1 MRNHM
6 RNPLTLAVAMS
17 IMATTHLPSAWAQD
31 EELALEEVVVTAR
44 KREEN
49 LQEVPLSVTAF
60 DDKALQDYRMFS
72 PEDIAG
78 FTPGFSFVNSFGR
91 DSDRPVIRGMSNI
104 LGAPNASFFIDGVYV
119 PGTIAST
126 ELQML
131 ERVEVIKGPQAALY
145 GRATFSGAIN
155 YVTRRPTNEL
165 EGQVTVTVAEHSTT
179 NTNAYVSGPI
189 VEDSLYFYLGAG
201 FNEYGGEYNNTI
213 SGEKVGG
220 EETTTFTGKL
230 MWTPT
235 DRFEAT
241 LRVTVQEDDDDH
253 IAMWLQGAEYN
264 NCLQPD
270 ASRPSARG
278 YYCGTVMTN
287 DEVTLRTDFLPN
299 PGIERDVMR
308 TSLNMDWELA
318 NGWTLSSI
326 TGYQETETDR
336 NIDVSYGGYDALAY
350 LAAVYAPPF
359 FDLAGSF
366 WRVQAEEEETLSQEL
381 RLSSSA
387 DQRLRWSVGAYW
399 YDSDFDQTVD
409 DRIAPLTSYEYLLD
423 PSQSEQRP
431 NSYPEL
437 RTTENTAI
445 FGSLEFDFTDSLTGT
460 VEVRHAT
467 DKIKSTYYGY
477 LPFSADTT
485 FEEEFDSFT
494 PRFTLTWIASDE
506 TTVYGNIS
514 KGTKPGGFNDPGT
527 DQVAYDEEE
536 AWNFE
541 VGVKKRILDGRGTW
555 NSSLFLIDWSDQQL
569 TFNAQR
575 PDGSLT
581 SFIDNVGE
589 TSVTGFE
596 TELSMMISPNWDLT
610 ANYSYINSEIDEYIT
625 SDQAILIGCNVTAA
639 DYYDCIQANGSV
651 EGNQTPRSPKHQAS
665 LRTMYTIQA
674 GAGEWFIGGDIRY
687 EGSKYAQVHNFA
699 ETGGRTT
706 IGAQAGY
713 RTDRWQV
720 TVWGKNL
727 TDDDTAMDILRYIDT
742 RMYTGVGGPP
752 CAVISPAFNQSA
764 NCGPFFARNASNIG
778 GGAITPRG
786 FGISLPRGR
795 QIGATVQFNF

>member
-1 MRNHM
+1 MQKLI
-6 RNPLTLAVAMS
+6 RNPLTLAIAVS
-17 IMATTHLPSAWAQD
+17 IAATAQIPAAWSQD
-31 EELALEEVVVTAR
+31 DELGLEEVIVTAR

-49 LQEVPLSVTAF
+49 LQEIPLSVTAF
-60 DDKALQDYRMFS
+60 NESTLQNYRMFS

-91 DSDRPVIRGMSNI
+91 DSDRPVVRGMSNI

-155 YVTRRPTNEL
+155 YVTRRPTNDL
-165 EGQVTVTVAEHSTT
+165 EGQVTVTVAEHDTV
-179 NTNAYVSGPI
+179 NTNAYISGPLI
-189 VEDSLYFYLGAG
+189 QDSLYFYLGAG
-201 FNEYGGEYNNTI
+201 LNEYGGEYRNTI
-213 SGEKVGG
+213 GGDEVGG

-230 MWTPT
+230 LWTPN
-235 DRFEAT
+235 DAFEAS
-241 LRVTVQEDDDDH
+241 LRVTTQEDDDDH
-253 IAMWLQGAEYN
+253 IALWLQGAEYN
-264 NCLQPD
+264 NCLEPN

-278 YYCGTVMTN
+278 YYCGTVLTS

-308 TSLNMDWELA
+308 TSLNIDWELS
-318 NGWTLSSI
+318 NGWTISSI
-326 TGYQETETDR
+326 TGYQETETKR
-336 NIDVSYGGYDALAY
+336 QIDVSYGGYDALAY

-366 WRVQAEEEETLSQEL
+366 WRVQEEEEETFSQEL
-381 RLSSSA
+381 RLSSAA
-387 DQRLRWSVGAYW
+387 DQRFRWSVGAYW
-399 YDSDFDQTVD
+399 FESDFDQTVD
-409 DRIAPLTSYEYLLD
+409 DRIAPLTSYEFLLD
-423 PSQSEQRP
+423 PTQSEQRP
-431 NSYPEL
+431 NSYPEA

-445 FGSLEFDFTDSLTGT
+445 FGSLEMDFTDSLTGT
-460 VEVRHAT
+460 IEMRYAT
-467 DKIKSTYYGY
+467 DKIDAEY
-477 LPFSADTT
+477 LSYAFTAGDQ
-485 FEEEFDSFT
+485 FDEEFNSFT
-494 PRFTLTWIASDE
+494 PRVTLTWVADE
-506 TTVYGNIS
+506 NTTVYGNIA
-514 KGTKPGGFNDPGT
+514 KGNKPGGFNDPGT
-527 DQVAYDEEE
+527 DKVAYDEEE

-541 VGVKKRILDGRGTW
+541 VGLKKRILGGRGTW
-555 NSSLFLIDWSDQQL
+555 NSALFIIDWTDQQL
-569 TFNAQR
+569 TFTAQR
-575 PDGSLT
+575 PDGTLT

-589 TSVTGFE
+589 TSVWGIE
-596 TELSMMISPNWDLT
+596 TEISMLVTPNWDVT
-610 ANYSYINSEIDEYIT
+610 ANYSYIDSEIDEYV
-625 SDQAILIGCNVTAA
+625 SADQAILYGCNAIAA
-639 DYYDCIQANGSV
+639 DYYDCIQERGSV
-651 EGNQTPRSPKHQAS
+651 AGKQTPRSPEHQAS
-665 LRTMYTIQA
+665 IRTMYSIPM

-687 EGSKYAQVHNFA
+687 EGSKFSQVHNLA

-706 IGAQAGY
+706 VGAQAGF
-713 RTDRWQV
+713 RTDRWEF

-786 FGISLPRGR
+786 FGITLPRGR
-795 QIGATVQFNF
+795 QIGATVRFNF

>member
-1 MRNHM
+1 MGSLIK
-6 RNPLTLAVAMS
+6 NPLTLAVSVAFVMNFQAPIAFS
-17 IMATTHLPSAWAQD
+17 QSD
-31 EELALEEVVVTAR
+31 EMDLEEVIVTAR

-60 DDKALQDYRMFS
+60 NEATLQNYRMFS

-91 DSDRPVIRGMSNI
+91 YQDRPVVRGMSNI

-165 EGQVTVTVAEHSTT
+165 EGQVTVTVAEHDTV
-179 NTNAYVSGPI
+179 NTNAYISGPLI
-189 VEDSLYFYLGAG
+189 ADSLYFYLGAG
-201 FNEYGGEYNNTI
+201 LNEYGGEYRNTI
-213 SGEKVGG
+213 GGDEVGG

-230 MWTPT
+230 LWTPN
-235 DRFEAT
+235 DAFEAS
-241 LRVTVQEDDDDH
+241 LRVTTQEDDDDH

-270 ASRPSARG
+270 ISRPSARG
-278 YYCGTVMTN
+278 YYCGTVLTA

-308 TSLNMDWELA
+308 TSLNIDWELG

-336 NIDVSYGGYDALAY
+336 NTDVSYGGYDALAY

-366 WRVQAEEEETLSQEL
+366 WRVEAEETDTFSQEL
-381 RLSSSA
+381 RLSSAA
-387 DQRLRWSVGAYW
+387 DQPLRWSIGAYW
-399 YDSDFDQTVD
+399 YDSEFKQTVN
-409 DRIAPLTSYEYLLD
+409 DRVAPFTSYDYLLD
-423 PSQSEQRP
+423 PAQSELRP
-431 NSYPEL
+431 NSWPQV

-460 VEVRHAT
+460 IEMRYAK
-467 DKIKSTYYGY
+467 DKIDSEY
-477 LPFSADTT
+477 LNYAFTAGDQ
-485 FEEEFDSFT
+485 FDEEFDSFT
-494 PRFTLTWIASDE
+494 PRVTLTWTASE
-506 TTVYGNIS
+506 NTTIYGNIA

-527 DQVAYDEEE
+527 DKTAYDEEE

-541 VGVKKRILDGRGTW
+541 VGLKKRILDGRGTW
-555 NSSLFLIDWSDQQL
+555 NSALFMIDWTDQQL

-589 TSVTGFE
+589 TSVLGFE
-596 TELSMMISPNWDLT
+596 TEVSLLITSNWDLT
-610 ANYSYINSEIDEYIT
+610 ANYSYIDSEIDEYVT
-625 SDQAILIGCNVTAA
+625 SDQAVLFGCNINAA

-651 EGNQTPRSPKHQAS
+651 AGNQTPRSPKSQAS
-665 LRTMYTIQA
+665 VRTMYRFPV
-674 GAGEWFIGGDIRY
+674 GSGEWFIGGDIRY

-706 IGAQAGY
+706 IGAQAGF
-713 RTDRWQV
+713 RTDRWEF

-727 TDDDTAMDILRYIDT
+727 NDDDTAMDILRYIDT
-742 RMYTGVGGPP
+742 RMYTSVGGPP

-786 FGISLPRGR
+786 FGITLPRGR
-795 QIGATVQFNF
+795 QIGATVRFNF

>member
-1 MRNHM
+1 MQSLIK
-6 RNPLTLAVAMS
+6 NPISLAVTLC
-17 IMATTHLPSAWAQD
+17 ILSASQAPAVLAQS
-31 EELALEEVVVTAR
+31 EEASLEEVVVTAR

-60 DDKALQDYRMFS
+60 GVDALQDYRMFS

-104 LGAPNASFFIDGVYV
+104 LGVPNASFFIDGVFV

-165 EGQVTVTVAEHSTT
+165 EGQVTVTVAEHDTV
-179 NTNAYVSGPI
+179 NTNAYISGPI
-189 VEDSLYFYLGAG
+189 VPDKLFFYLGAG
-201 FNEYGGEYNNTI
+201 LNEYGGEYRNTI
-213 SGEKVGG
+213 GGDEVGG
-220 EETTTFTGKL
+220 EETTTFSGKL
-230 MWTPT
+230 LWTPS
-235 DRFEAT
+235 DNFEAS
-241 LRVTVQEDDDDH
+241 LRVTSQEDDDDH
-253 IAMWLQGAEYN
+253 IALWLQGAEYN

-270 ASRPSARG
+270 ATRPSARG
-278 YYCGTVMTN
+278 YYCGTVKTN
-287 DEVTLRTDFLPN
+287 DEVTLRTDFLPDA
-299 PGIERDVMR
+299 GIERDVLR

-318 NGWTLSSI
+318 NGWTISSI

-336 NIDVSYGGYDALAY
+336 GIDVSYAGYDPLSY
-350 LAAVYAPPF
+350 LAPFYAPPF

-366 WRVQAEEEETLSQEL
+366 WRVEAFEEETFSQEL

-387 DQRLRWSVGAYW
+387 DQRLRWSIGAYW
-399 YDSDFDQTVD
+399 YDSEFEQTVN
-409 DRIAPLTSYEYLLD
+409 DRIAPLTSFDYLLD
-423 PSQSEQRP
+423 PAQSEQRP
-431 NSYPEL
+431 NSFPLL

-445 FGSLEFDFTDSLTGT
+445 FGSLEFDFSDSLTGT

-467 DKIKSTYYGY
+467 DKIESTYYGF

-494 PRFTLTWIASDE
+494 PRFTLTWLASDN
-506 TTVYGNIS
+506 TTVYGNVS

-527 DQVAYDEEE
+527 DQTSYDEEE

-541 VGVKKRILDGRGTW
+541 VGVKQRILNGRGTW
-555 NSSLFLIDWSDQQL
+555 NSALFMIDWSDQQL

-589 TSVTGFE
+589 TSVMGFE
-596 TELSMMISPNWDLT
+596 TEVSMMITPNWDVT
-610 ANYSYINSEIDEYIT
+610 ANYSYIDSEIDEYT
-625 SDQAILIGCNVTAA
+625 TADQAILLGCNLTAA

-651 EGNQTPRSPKHQAS
+651 EGNQTPRSPKNQAS
-665 LRTMYTIQA
+665 LRTMYRIPIGT
-674 GAGEWFIGGDIRY
+674 GEWFIGGDIRH

-699 ETGGRTT
+699 ETGSRTT
-706 IGAQAGY
+706 VGAQAGY
-713 RTDRWQV
+713 RSDRWV
-720 TVWGKNL
+720 LTVWGKNL
-727 TDDDTAMDILRYIDT
+727 TDDDTAMDILRYVDS
-742 RMYTGVGGPP
+742 RAYASAGGPP
-752 CAVISPAFNQSA
+752 CAVVGFGDPAA
-764 NCGPFFARNASNIG
+764 NCGPFFARSASDIG
-778 GGAITPRG
+778 GGPIFPRG
-786 FGISLPRGR
+786 FGITLPRGR
-795 QIGATVQFNF
+795 QIGATIQFNF

>member
-1 MRNHM
+1 MQKLIK
-6 RNPLTLAVAMS
+6 NPLTFAVAMS
-17 IMATTHLPSAWAQD
+17 IAATAQMPVAWSQD
-31 EELALEEVVVTAR
+31 DEMDLEEVIVTAR

-60 DDKALQDYRMFS
+60 NATTLQDYRMFS

-91 DSDRPVIRGMSNI
+91 DSDRPVVRGMSNI

-155 YVTRRPTNEL
+155 YVTRRPTDEL
-165 EGQVTVTVAEHSTT
+165 EGQVTVTVAEHDTT
-179 NTNAYVSGPI
+179 NTNAYISGPI
-189 VEDSLYFYLGAG
+189 VKDSLYFYLGAG

-213 SGEKVGG
+213 GGDEVGG

-230 MWTPT
+230 LWTPS
-235 DRFEAT
+235 DSFEAS
-241 LRVTVQEDDDDH
+241 LRVTAQKDDDDH
-253 IAMWLQGAEYN
+253 IAIWLQGAEYN
-264 NCLQPD
+264 NCLTPD

-278 YYCGTVMTN
+278 YYCGTVKTN

-299 PGIERDVMR
+299 PGIERDVLR
-308 TSLNMDWELA
+308 TSLNMDWELG
-318 NGWTLSSI
+318 NGWTISSI

-336 NIDVSYGGYDALAY
+336 NIDVSYGGYDPLTY
-350 LAAVYAPPF
+350 LAPFYAPPF

-366 WRVQAEEEETLSQEL
+366 WRVQAEETETFSQEL

-387 DQRLRWSVGAYW
+387 DQRLRWSIGAYW
-399 YDSDFDQTVD
+399 YDSEFKQTVD
-409 DRIAPLTSYEYLLD
+409 DRIAPLTSFDFLLD
-423 PSQSEQRP
+423 PAQSEQRP
-431 NSYPEL
+431 NSYPEV
-437 RTTENTAI
+437 RNTENTAI
-445 FGSLEFDFTDSLTGT
+445 FGSVEFDFTDSLTGT
-460 VEVRHAT
+460 IEVRQAT
-467 DKIKSTYYGY
+467 DKIEAQY
-477 LPFSADTT
+477 LDYAFTT
-485 FEEEFDSFT
+485 GDKFEEEFDSFT
-494 PRFTLTWIASDE
+494 PRFTLTWVPSDS
-506 TTVYGNIS
+506 TTIYGNVA

-527 DQVAYDEEE
+527 DQVSYDEEE

-541 VGVKKRILDGRGTW
+541 VGVKKRIFGGRGTW
-555 NSSLFLIDWSDQQL
+555 NSALFLIDWTDQQL

-575 PDGSLT
+575 PDGTLT

-596 TELSMMISPNWDLT
+596 TELSMMITPNWDMT
-610 ANYSYINSEIDEYIT
+610 ANYSYINSEIDEYT
-625 SDQAILIGCNVTAA
+625 TADQAILIGCNSTAE

-665 LRTMYTIQA
+665 LRTMYRFA
-674 GAGEWFIGGDIRY
+674 MGAGEWFVGGDIRY

-699 ETGGRTT
+699 ETGSRTT
-706 IGAQAGY
+706 VGAQAGY
-713 RTDRWQV
+713 RTDRWAV

-727 TDDDTAMDILRYIDT
+727 TDDDTAMDILRYVDS
-742 RMYTGVGGPP
+742 RGYTTVGGPP
-752 CAVISPAFNQSA
+752 CSVTGSPAFDPEA
-764 NCGPFFARNASNIG
+764 NCGPFFARSGSNIG
-778 GGAITPRG
+778 GGPIFPRG
-786 FGISLPRGR
+786 FGITLPRGR
-795 QIGATVQFNF
+795 QIGATIQFNF

>member
-1 MRNHM
+1 MQKLIK
-6 RNPLTLAVAMS
+6 NPLTFAVAMS
-17 IMATTHLPSAWAQD
+17 IAATAQMPVAWSQD
-31 EELALEEVVVTAR
+31 DEMDLEEVIVTAR

-60 DDKALQDYRMFS
+60 NATTLQDYRMFS

-91 DSDRPVIRGMSNI
+91 DSDRPVVRGMSNI

-165 EGQVTVTVAEHSTT
+165 EGQVTVTAAEHETI
-179 NTNAYVSGPI
+179 NTNAYISGPI
-189 VEDSLYFYLGAG
+189 VQDSLYFYLGAG
-201 FNEYGGEYNNTI
+201 FSEYGGEYDNTI
-213 SGEKVGG
+213 SGDEVGG

-230 MWTPT
+230 LWTPS
-235 DRFEAT
+235 DSFEAS
-241 LRVTVQEDDDDH
+241 LRVTAQEDDDDH
-253 IAMWLQGAEYN
+253 IAIWLQGAEYN
-264 NCLQPD
+264 NCYSPD

-278 YYCGTVMTN
+278 YYCGTVKTN
-287 DEVTLRTDFLPN
+287 DEVTLRTDFLPD
-299 PGIERDVMR
+299 PGIERDVLR
-308 TSLNMDWELA
+308 TSLNMDWELG
-318 NGWTLSSI
+318 NGWTISSI

-366 WRVQAEEEETLSQEL
+366 WRVQAEETETFSQEL

-399 YDSDFDQTVD
+399 YDSEFKQTVD
-409 DRIAPLTSYEYLLD
+409 DRIAPLTSFDFLLD
-423 PSQSEQRP
+423 PAQSEQRP
-431 NSYPEL
+431 NSYPEV
-437 RTTENTAI
+437 RNTENTAI
-445 FGSLEFDFTDSLTGT
+445 FGSVEFDFTDSLTGT
-460 VEVRHAT
+460 IEVRHAT
-467 DKIKSTYYGY
+467 DKIEADY
-477 LPFSADTT
+477 LSYAFTSGDK

-494 PRFTLTWIASDE
+494 PRFTLTWVPSDS
-506 TTVYGNIS
+506 TTIYGNVA

-527 DQVAYDEEE
+527 DQVSYDEEE

-541 VGVKKRILDGRGTW
+541 VGVKKRILGGRGTW
-555 NSSLFLIDWSDQQL
+555 NSALFLIDWTDQQL

-575 PDGSLT
+575 PDGTLT

-596 TELSMMISPNWDLT
+596 TELSMMVTPNWDMT
-610 ANYSYINSEIDEYIT
+610 ANYSYINSEIDEYT
-625 SDQAILIGCNVTAA
+625 SADQAILIGCNTTAD

-665 LRTMYTIQA
+665 LRTMFRIPM
-674 GAGEWFIGGDIRY
+674 GAGEWFVGGDIRY

-699 ETGGRTT
+699 QTGSRTT
-706 IGAQAGY
+706 VGAQAGY
-713 RTDRWQV
+713 RNDRWTV

-742 RMYTGVGGPP
+742 RMYTSVGGPP
-752 CAVISPAFNQSA
+752 CSVISPNFNQSA
-764 NCGPFFARNASNIG
+764 NCGPFFARNGSNIG

-786 FGISLPRGR
+786 FGITLPRGR

>member
-1 MRNHM
+1 MQKLIK
-6 RNPLTLAVAMS
+6 NPLTFAVAMS
-17 IMATTHLPSAWAQD
+17 VAATAQMPVAWSQD
-31 EELALEEVVVTAR
+31 DEMDLEEVIVTAR

-60 DDKALQDYRMFS
+60 NATTLQDYRMFS

-91 DSDRPVIRGMSNI
+91 DSDRPVVRGMSNI

-165 EGQVTVTVAEHSTT
+165 EGQVTVTAAEHETI
-179 NTNAYVSGPI
+179 NTNAYISGPI
-189 VEDSLYFYLGAG
+189 VQDSLYFYLGAG
-201 FNEYGGEYNNTI
+201 FSEYGGEYDNTI
-213 SGEKVGG
+213 SGDEVGG

-230 MWTPT
+230 LWTPS
-235 DRFEAT
+235 DSFEAS
-241 LRVTVQEDDDDH
+241 LRVTAQEDDDDH
-253 IAMWLQGAEYN
+253 IAIWLQGAEYN
-264 NCLQPD
+264 NCYSPD

-278 YYCGTVMTN
+278 YYCGTVKTN
-287 DEVTLRTDFLPN
+287 DEVTLRTDFLPD
-299 PGIERDVMR
+299 PGIERDVLR
-308 TSLNMDWELA
+308 TSLNMDWELG
-318 NGWTLSSI
+318 NGWTISSI

-366 WRVQAEEEETLSQEL
+366 WRVQAEETETFSQEL

-399 YDSDFDQTVD
+399 YDSEFKQTVD
-409 DRIAPLTSYEYLLD
+409 DRIAPLTSFDFLLD
-423 PSQSEQRP
+423 PAQSEQRP
-431 NSYPEL
+431 NSYPEV
-437 RTTENTAI
+437 RNTENTAI
-445 FGSLEFDFTDSLTGT
+445 FGSVEFDFTDSLTGT
-460 VEVRHAT
+460 IEVRHAT
-467 DKIKSTYYGY
+467 DKIEADY
-477 LPFSADTT
+477 LSYAFTSGDK

-494 PRFTLTWIASDE
+494 PRFTLTWVPSDS
-506 TTVYGNIS
+506 TTIYGNVA

-527 DQVAYDEEE
+527 DQVSYDEEE

-541 VGVKKRILDGRGTW
+541 VGVKKRILGGRGTW
-555 NSSLFLIDWSDQQL
+555 NSALFLIDWTDQQL

-575 PDGSLT
+575 PDGTLT

-596 TELSMMISPNWDLT
+596 TELSMMITPNWDMT
-610 ANYSYINSEIDEYIT
+610 ANYSYINSEIDEYT
-625 SDQAILIGCNVTAA
+625 SADQAILIGCNTTAD

-665 LRTMYTIQA
+665 LRTMFRIPM
-674 GAGEWFIGGDIRY
+674 GAGEWFVGGDIRY

-699 ETGGRTT
+699 QTGSRTT
-706 IGAQAGY
+706 VGAQAGY
-713 RTDRWQV
+713 RNDRWTV

-742 RMYTGVGGPP
+742 RMYTSVGGPP
-752 CAVISPAFNQSA
+752 CSVISPNFNQSA
-764 NCGPFFARNASNIG
+764 NCGPFFARNGSNIG

-786 FGISLPRGR
+786 FGITLPRGR

>member
-1 MRNHM
+1 
-6 RNPLTLAVAMS
+6 
-17 IMATTHLPSAWAQD
+17 
-31 EELALEEVVVTAR
+31 
-44 KREEN
+44 
-49 LQEVPLSVTAF
+49 
-60 DDKALQDYRMFS
+60 
-72 PEDIAG
+72 
-78 FTPGFSFVNSFGR
+78 
-91 DSDRPVIRGMSNI
+91 
-104 LGAPNASFFIDGVYV
+104 
-119 PGTIAST
+119 
-126 ELQML
+126 
-131 ERVEVIKGPQAALY
+131 
-145 GRATFSGAIN
+145 
-155 YVTRRPTNEL
+155 
-165 EGQVTVTVAEHSTT
+165 
-179 NTNAYVSGPI
+179 
-189 VEDSLYFYLGAG
+189 
-201 FNEYGGEYNNTI
+201 
-213 SGEKVGG
+213 
-220 EETTTFTGKL
+220 

-366 WRVQAEEEETLSQEL
+366 WRVQAEEEETFSQEL

-485 FEEEFDSFT
+485 LEEEFDSFT

-795 QIGATVQFNF
+795 QIGATLQFNF

>member
-1 MRNHM
+1 MQKLIK
-6 RNPLTLAVAMS
+6 NPLTFAVAMS
-17 IMATTHLPSAWAQD
+17 IAATAQIPVAWSQD
-31 EELALEEVVVTAR
+31 DEMDLEEVIVTAR

-60 DDKALQDYRMFS
+60 NASTLQDYRMFS

-91 DSDRPVIRGMSNI
+91 DSDRPVVRGMSNI

-165 EGQVTVTVAEHSTT
+165 EGQVTVTVAEHDTT
-179 NTNAYVSGPI
+179 NTNAYISGPI
-189 VEDSLYFYLGAG
+189 VQDSLYFYLGAG
-201 FNEYGGEYNNTI
+201 FSEYGGEYNNTI
-213 SGEKVGG
+213 GGDEVGG

-230 MWTPT
+230 LWTPS
-235 DRFEAT
+235 DSFEAS
-241 LRVTVQEDDDDH
+241 LRVTAQDDDDDH
-253 IAMWLQGAEYN
+253 IAIWLQGAEYN
-264 NCLQPD
+264 NCYTPD
-270 ASRPSARG
+270 VSRPSARG
-278 YYCGTVMTN
+278 YYCGTVKTN

-299 PGIERDVMR
+299 PGIERDVLR
-308 TSLNMDWELA
+308 TSLNMDWELG

-366 WRVQAEEEETLSQEL
+366 WRVQAEETETFSQEL

-387 DQRLRWSVGAYW
+387 DQRLRWSIGAYW
-399 YDSDFDQTVD
+399 YDSEFKQTVD
-409 DRIAPLTSYEYLLD
+409 DRIAPLTSFDFLLD
-423 PSQSEQRP
+423 PAQSEQRP
-431 NSYPEL
+431 NSYPEV

-445 FGSLEFDFTDSLTGT
+445 FGSVEFDFTDSLTGT
-460 VEVRHAT
+460 VEVRQAT
-467 DKIKSTYYGY
+467 DKIEADY
-477 LPFSADTT
+477 LSYAFTAGDK

-494 PRFTLTWIASDE
+494 PRFTLTWVPSDS
-506 TTVYGNIS
+506 TTIYGNVA

-527 DQVAYDEEE
+527 DQVSYDEEE

-541 VGVKKRILDGRGTW
+541 VGVKKRLFDGRGTW
-555 NSSLFLIDWSDQQL
+555 NSALFLIDWTDQQL

-575 PDGSLT
+575 PDGTLT

-596 TELSMMISPNWDLT
+596 TELSMMITPNWDMT
-610 ANYSYINSEIDEYIT
+610 ANYSYINSEIDEYT
-625 SDQAILIGCNVTAA
+625 TADQAILVGCNTTAE

-665 LRTMYTIQA
+665 LRTMYRIPM
-674 GAGEWFIGGDIRY
+674 GAGEWFVGGDIRY

-699 ETGGRTT
+699 QTGSRTT
-706 IGAQAGY
+706 VGAQAGY
-713 RTDRWQV
+713 RTDRWTV

-742 RMYTGVGGPP
+742 RMYTSAGGPP
-752 CAVISPAFNQSA
+752 CSVISPNFNQSA
-764 NCGPFFARNASNIG
+764 NCGPFFARNGSNIG

-786 FGISLPRGR
+786 FGITLPRGR
-795 QIGATVQFNF
+795 QIGATIQFNF

>member
-1 MRNHM
+1 MQKLIK
-6 RNPLTLAVAMS
+6 NPLTFAVAMS
-17 IMATTHLPSAWAQD
+17 IAATAQMPVAWSQD
-31 EELALEEVVVTAR
+31 DEMDLEEVIVTAR

-60 DDKALQDYRMFS
+60 NATTLQDYRMFS

-91 DSDRPVIRGMSNI
+91 DSDRPVVRGMSNI

-165 EGQVTVTVAEHSTT
+165 EGQVTVTAAEHETI
-179 NTNAYVSGPI
+179 NTNAYISGPI
-189 VEDSLYFYLGAG
+189 VQDSLYFYLGAG
-201 FNEYGGEYNNTI
+201 FSEYGGEYDNTI
-213 SGEKVGG
+213 SGDEVGG

-230 MWTPT
+230 LWTPS
-235 DRFEAT
+235 DSFEAS
-241 LRVTVQEDDDDH
+241 LRVTAQEDDDDH
-253 IAMWLQGAEYN
+253 IAIWLQGAEYN
-264 NCLQPD
+264 NCYSPD

-278 YYCGTVMTN
+278 YYCGTVKTN
-287 DEVTLRTDFLPN
+287 DEVTLRTDFLPD
-299 PGIERDVMR
+299 PGIERDVLR
-308 TSLNMDWELA
+308 TSLNMDWELG
-318 NGWTLSSI
+318 NGWTISSI

-359 FDLAGSF
+359 FDLAGAF
-366 WRVQAEEEETLSQEL
+366 WRVQAEETETFSQEL

-399 YDSDFDQTVD
+399 YDSEFKQTVD
-409 DRIAPLTSYEYLLD
+409 DRIAPLTSFDFLLD
-423 PSQSEQRP
+423 PAQSEQRP
-431 NSYPEL
+431 NSYPEV
-437 RTTENTAI
+437 RNTENTAI
-445 FGSLEFDFTDSLTGT
+445 FGSVEFDFTDSLTGT
-460 VEVRHAT
+460 IEVRHAT
-467 DKIKSTYYGY
+467 DKIEADY
-477 LPFSADTT
+477 LSYAFTSGDK

-494 PRFTLTWIASDE
+494 PRFTLTWVPSDS
-506 TTVYGNIS
+506 TTIYGNVA

-527 DQVAYDEEE
+527 DQVSYDEEE

-541 VGVKKRILDGRGTW
+541 VGVKKRILGGRGTW
-555 NSSLFLIDWSDQQL
+555 NSALFLIDWTDQQL

-575 PDGSLT
+575 PDGTLT

-596 TELSMMISPNWDLT
+596 TELSMMITPNWDMT
-610 ANYSYINSEIDEYIT
+610 ANYSYINSEIDEYT
-625 SDQAILIGCNVTAA
+625 SADQAILIGCNTTAD

-665 LRTMYTIQA
+665 LRTMFRIPM
-674 GAGEWFIGGDIRY
+674 GAGEWFVGGDIRY

-699 ETGGRTT
+699 QTGSRTT
-706 IGAQAGY
+706 VGAQAGY
-713 RTDRWQV
+713 RNDRWTV

-742 RMYTGVGGPP
+742 RMYTSVGGPP
-752 CAVISPAFNQSA
+752 CSVISPNFNQSA
-764 NCGPFFARNASNIG
+764 NCGPFFARNGSNIG

-786 FGISLPRGR
+786 FGITLPRGR

>member
-1 MRNHM
+1 MQKLIK
-6 RNPLTLAVAMS
+6 NPLTFAVAMS
-17 IMATTHLPSAWAQD
+17 IAATAQMPVAWSQD
-31 EELALEEVVVTAR
+31 DEMDLEEVIVTAR

-60 DDKALQDYRMFS
+60 NATTLQDYRMFS

-91 DSDRPVIRGMSNI
+91 DSDRPVVRGMSNI

-165 EGQVTVTVAEHSTT
+165 EGQVTVTAAEHETI
-179 NTNAYVSGPI
+179 NTNAYISGPI
-189 VEDSLYFYLGAG
+189 VQDSLYFYLGAG
-201 FNEYGGEYNNTI
+201 FSEYGGEYDNTI
-213 SGEKVGG
+213 SGDEVGG

-230 MWTPT
+230 LWTPS
-235 DRFEAT
+235 DSFEAS
-241 LRVTVQEDDDDH
+241 LRVTAQEDDDDH
-253 IAMWLQGAEYN
+253 IAIWLQGAEYN
-264 NCLQPD
+264 NCYSPD

-278 YYCGTVMTN
+278 YYCGTVKTN
-287 DEVTLRTDFLPN
+287 DEVTLRTDFLPD
-299 PGIERDVMR
+299 PGIERDVLR
-308 TSLNMDWELA
+308 TSLNMDWELG
-318 NGWTLSSI
+318 NGWTISSI

-366 WRVQAEEEETLSQEL
+366 WRVQAEETETFSQEL

-399 YDSDFDQTVD
+399 YDSEFKQTVD
-409 DRIAPLTSYEYLLD
+409 DRIAPLTSFDFLLD
-423 PSQSEQRP
+423 PAQSEQRP
-431 NSYPEL
+431 NSYPEV
-437 RTTENTAI
+437 RNTENTAI
-445 FGSLEFDFTDSLTGT
+445 FGSVEFDFTDSLTGT
-460 VEVRHAT
+460 IEVRHAT
-467 DKIKSTYYGY
+467 DKIEADY
-477 LPFSADTT
+477 LSYAFTSGDK

-494 PRFTLTWIASDE
+494 PRFTLTWVPSDS
-506 TTVYGNIS
+506 TTIYGNVA

-527 DQVAYDEEE
+527 DQVSYDEEE

-541 VGVKKRILDGRGTW
+541 VGVKKRILGGRGTW
-555 NSSLFLIDWSDQQL
+555 NSALFLIDWTDQQL

-575 PDGSLT
+575 PDGTLT

-596 TELSMMISPNWDLT
+596 TELSMMITPNWDMT
-610 ANYSYINSEIDEYIT
+610 ANYSYINSEIDEYT
-625 SDQAILIGCNVTAA
+625 SADQAILIGCNTTAD

-665 LRTMYTIQA
+665 LRTMFRIPM
-674 GAGEWFIGGDIRY
+674 GAGEWFVGGDIRY

-699 ETGGRTT
+699 QTGSRTT
-706 IGAQAGY
+706 VGAQAGY
-713 RTDRWQV
+713 RNDRWTV

-742 RMYTGVGGPP
+742 RMYTSVGGPP
-752 CAVISPAFNQSA
+752 CSVISPNFNQSA
-764 NCGPFFARNASNIG
+764 NCGPFFARNGSNIG

-786 FGISLPRGR
+786 FGITLPRGR